1 MMETVKKRKEII
13 REILFKDKTL
23 KSTYSMKVLKDAI
36 GTKDRAVVEKI
47 IEEIFRDAIPLSCE
61 IKISCEIKTKDRRTI
76 YFPNGTLSQVEFKGK
91 HGNGGIVNVYRSI
104 KRG

>member
-61 IKISCEIKTKDRRTI
+61 IKTKDRRTI

-91 HGNGGIVNVYRSI
+91 HGNGGIVNVYRST
-104 KRG
+104 KGG